1 MTLALLVGASLMV
14 GLVALLVSG
23 VNASTL
29 SFSSPGAQLGN
40 GVIEQLLSANA
51 AVVTTTVPVG
61 SDPFCVAVDPSTD
74 TVYVTNY
81 SGNTVSAID
90 GATNTVTVTV
100 GGAPAGDGVDPSTD
114 TVYVANADS
123 NTVSVI
129 NVATNAVTATITVD
143 SDPEGVGVNL
153 ATDTVYV
160 ANARSAT
167 VSVINGVTNTVT
179 ATVTVGGSPIG
190 VGVDP
195 ITNTVYVA
203 NSRSA
208 TVSVIDGV
216 TNTVTATVTVGGFPG
231 EVGVDSS
238 TDTAYI
244 APAGS
249 NTVSVIDGAT
259 NTVTA
264 TVTVGSD
271 LEGVGVDPNTSTVY
285 VANYESNTVSVIHIP
300 GGAGTSNTAAQAL
313 AQAVQSYLGSVTS
326 PILEVN
332 HRLTDVALVEPSG
345 TAPVTIEIL
354 QYYAPRWKVEQRL
367 SPGAPKVPLTLG
379 LHLNA
384 ASTNNSLE
392 WFKTLALG
400 TIRPAFAVYV
410 YAATRYHGFVVAKR
424 TSRWEIV
431 PFQVYGRG
439 ALPSPVFYSSSR
451 VTTEHD
457 NCTPTC
463 NSGTFTWRLFR
474 FDPTKSSFAQVG
486 PVRTGTPPGGY
497 GPIPPSAGSPTK
509 APPTAA
515 LALPRVYSFGC
526 PADYPA
532 MFEPSEIT
540 ISCADNNQYL
550 SEITWSS
557 WTATSAQGHG
567 TLYLNDC
574 TPDCA
579 GGTFQTSPT
588 SVTLSDPVRSNSQG
602 LVFSMLTWISLN
614 GATASEGIGPD
625 GCGSF
630 SWYC

>member
-14 GLVALLVSG
+14 GLVALPVSG
-23 VNASTL
+23 LNASTL
-29 SFSSPGAQLGN
+29 SFSSPGTQPGN
-40 GVIEQLLSANA
+40 GVVGQLLSANA

-74 TVYVTNY
+74 TVYVTNNG
-81 SGNTVSAID
+81 SNTVSVID
-90 GATNTVTVTV
+90 GATKTVTATITV
-100 GGAPAGDGVDPSTD
+100 GGAPAGVAVDPSTD
-114 TVYVANADS
+114 TVYVTNNGS

-129 NVATNAVTATITVD
+129 DGATNTVTATVNVG
-143 SDPEGVGVNL
+143 SDPEGVGVDPKTN
-153 ATDTVYV
+153 TVYV
-160 ANARSAT
+160 ANARSA
-167 VSVINGVTNTVT
+167 
-179 ATVTVGGSPIG
+179 
-190 VGVDP
+190 
-195 ITNTVYVA
+195 
-203 NSRSA
+203 
-208 TVSVIDGV
+208 
-216 TNTVTATVTVGGFPG
+216 
-231 EVGVDSS
+231 
-238 TDTAYI
+238 
-244 APAGS
+244 
-249 NTVSVIDGAT
+249 TVSVIDGAT

-271 LEGVGVDPNTSTVY
+271 PEGVGVDPNTNTVY
-285 VANYESNTVSVIHIP
+285 VANYESNTVSVIHVP
-300 GGAGTSNTAAQAL
+300 GGAGTSNTAAQTL

-326 PILEVN
+326 PIVEVN

-345 TAPVTIEIL
+345 TVPVTIEIL
-354 QYYAPRWKVEQRL
+354 QYYAPTWKVEQRL
-367 SPGAPKVPLTLG
+367 SPGAPKVPLMLG

-451 VTTEHD
+451 VTIEHD
-457 NCTPTC
+457 NCTPAC

-474 FDPTKSSFAQVG
+474 FDPTKSSFVQVG

-497 GPIPPSAGSPTK
+497 GPIPPSARTK

-515 LALPRVYSFGC
+515 LALPRVYSLGC

-550 SEITWSS
+550 SEVTWSS
-557 WTATSAQGHG
+557 WTATSAHGNG

-614 GATASEGIGPD
+614 GSTASEGIGPD